1 MAQRIK
7 EMLEVDRE
15 TLQEELDAEGWDRS
29 AAMDKSIIR
38 LDVVE
43 VNNIPV
49 ELPMQLEVTGQ
60 LEREQINQVNLLA

>member
-1 MAQRIK
+1 VAERIK
-7 EMLEVDRE
+7 GMLEVDRE

-29 AAMDKSIIR
+29 AAMDKSINR

-49 ELPMQLEVTGQ
+49 EVPMQLKVTGQ
-60 LEREQINQVNLLA
+60 LEREQVKQVKLLA